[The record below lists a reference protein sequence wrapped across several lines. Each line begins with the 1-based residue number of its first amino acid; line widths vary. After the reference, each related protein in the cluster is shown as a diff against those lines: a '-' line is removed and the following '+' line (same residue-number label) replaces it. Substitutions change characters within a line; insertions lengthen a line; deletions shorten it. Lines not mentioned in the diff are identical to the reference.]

1 MKNILIVGCGLIG
14 SSILRALYHKKI
26 FKNIFVLEKSTK
38 NISILKKLKI
48 KCKIINNLENLS
60 INFDFIIFCTPMSQ
74 YSNIIF
80 KINKLI
86 NNKTLVTDVGSTK
99 EQSYKQV
106 KKIIKKNTIWIPSH
120 PITGS
125 EVSGPKYGDKNLFC
139 SSVHVCRPDV
149 CLVTRP

>member
-14 SSILRALYHKKI
+14 SSILRALHHKKI

-125 EVSGPKYGDKNLFC
+125 EVSGPKYGDKNPLSNC
-139 SSVHVCRPDV
+139 MPSTTSSSLSSD
-149 CLVTRP
+149 